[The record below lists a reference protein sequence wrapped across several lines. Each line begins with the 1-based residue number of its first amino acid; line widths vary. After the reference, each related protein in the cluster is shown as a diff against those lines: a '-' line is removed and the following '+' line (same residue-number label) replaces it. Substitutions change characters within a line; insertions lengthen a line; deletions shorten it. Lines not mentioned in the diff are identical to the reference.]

1 MSISGNRDNR
11 VSFSNWRK
19 KMLSSTIN
27 VFNFLAIAMSP
38 QQLPTLLMSS
48 KMVNRV
54 WNVFRVEKDC
64 IFDMAS
70 KYRIVIA
77 EDHTILREGLKS
89 LLSSNPDLEIVGEA
103 EDGREA
109 IRLVERLKPHLILTD
124 LSMPRMNGMDAIR
137 EIKRRS
143 VDTKILV
150 LTVHR
155 TEEYILETLKA
166 GANGYL
172 LKDSTHAEL
181 LMAVRH
187 VLSGK
192 HYISP
197 GISDKVLEGYLD
209 ARKLLKT
216 RTSWETLTQ
225 REKEI
230 LKLIAEGYKNKEIA
244 DDLCI
249 SVKTVEKHRANLMEK
264 LNLHNVQA
272 LTALA
277 IEKGLVSRE

>member
-1 MSISGNRDNR
+1 
-11 VSFSNWRK
+11 
-19 KMLSSTIN
+19 
-27 VFNFLAIAMSP
+27 
-38 QQLPTLLMSS
+38 
-48 KMVNRV
+48 
-54 WNVFRVEKDC
+54 
-64 IFDMAS
+64 
-70 KYRIVIA
+70 
-77 EDHTILREGLKS
+77 
-89 LLSSNPDLEIVGEA
+89 
-103 EDGREA
+103 
-109 IRLVERLKPHLILTD
+109 LKPHLILTD

-143 VDTKILV
+143 PETKILV

-209 ARKLLKT
+209 ARKSLKT

-225 REKEI
+225 REREI

-272 LTALA
+272 LTAFA